1 MNNYFHIGV
10 DKDTNLCY
18 TVYVI
23 NEKGLNNMTP
33 TDRYEPLGLALGQ
46 KLMFI
51 HKDNIDSVPLGLI
64 GVIKEIV
71 CTDKLKKKFSYVE
84 VESENGL
91 RHFLT
96 PNPGTGEW
104 ESLTEY

>member
-1 MNNYFHIGV
+1 MRKV
-10 DKDTNLCY
+10 
-18 TVYVI
+18 
-23 NEKGLNNMTP
+23 LNNM
-33 TDRYEPLGLALGQ
+33 YEAHSFKPLGLTVGQ
-46 KLMFI
+46 KLVFT
-51 HKDNIDSVPLGLI
+51 HKDNMDSVPLGLI

-71 CTDKLKKKFSYVE
+71 CTDRLLKKFSYVE